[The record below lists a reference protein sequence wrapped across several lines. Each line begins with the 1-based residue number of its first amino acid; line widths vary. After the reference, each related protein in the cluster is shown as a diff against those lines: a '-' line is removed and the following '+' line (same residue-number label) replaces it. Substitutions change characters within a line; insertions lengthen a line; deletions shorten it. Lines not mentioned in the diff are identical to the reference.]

1 MKHAKVK
8 KEQVIDVFDT
18 LPQTYVLENGDTVC
32 GFDQL
37 TNDELIVLASIY
49 PVIDLTPDFNP
60 VYQYADT
67 PVFTVK
73 TGYVEVVKA
82 IKNVKPTSQ
91 HIEQRLAD
99 FGSQKDIDIEEV
111 GILVQSQNPVWQAEA
126 VMFSN
131 LYVATWQV
139 FYDYTGDSWQEL
151 ESTLPILSWG

>member
-1 MKHAKVK
+1 MHIKVK
-8 KEQVIDVFDT
+8 NNEVIGNPICLLGSYVTDT
-18 LPQTYVLENGDTVC
+18 GSTIC
-32 GFDQL
+32 GIEHLSDAEKIAL
-37 TNDELIVLASIY
+37 GLY
-49 PVIDLTPDFNP
+49 PVIDLTPAFNT

-111 GILVQSQNPVWQAEA
+111 GILLQSQNPVWQSEA
-126 VMFSN
+126 VMFST